1 MKKFIEEFR
10 AFISRGNVLDMAVGV
25 IIGSALTSIVTSIS
39 NDIIMPIVGIVI
51 GGIDF
56 TSLSVVVGGATVRY
70 GAFLQNIVNFLLI
83 ALCVFIFFK
92 VLNKL
97 TSFRFKTEPE
107 VKAKKDPSV
116 ELLKEIRDLL
126 AEKNAE

>member
-1 MKKFIEEFR
+1 MKKFIQEFR
-10 AFISRGNVLDMAVGV
+10 TFISRGNVLDMAVGV
-25 IIGSALTSIVTSIS
+25 IIGSALTSIVSSIS

-51 GGIDF
+51 GGVDF

-70 GAFLQNIVNFLLI
+70 GAFIQNIVNFLLI
-83 ALCVFIFFK
+83 ALCVFIFIK

-97 TSFRFKTEPE
+97 TLFRFKTEPE
-107 VKAKKDPSV
+107 AKTKKDPSV

-126 AEKNAE
+126 VEKNAE

>member
-1 MKKFIEEFR
+1 MKKFIQEFR
-10 AFISRGNVLDMAVGV
+10 TFISRGNVLDMAVGV
-25 IIGSALTSIVTSIS
+25 IIGSALTSIVSSIS

-51 GGIDF
+51 GGVDF

-70 GAFLQNIVNFLLI
+70 GAFIQNIVNFLLI
-83 ALCVFIFFK
+83 ALCVFIFIK

-107 VKAKKDPSV
+107 AKTKKDPSV

-126 AEKNAE
+126 VEKNAE

>member
-70 GAFLQNIVNFLLI
+70 GAFIQNIVNFLLI

>member
-51 GGIDF
+51 RGIDF

-70 GAFLQNIVNFLLI
+70 GALLQNIVNFLLI
-83 ALCVFIFFK
+83 ALCVFIFIK